1 MLEISVIFAVCTL
14 SGFLTGLLGLGGG
27 LVIIPA
33 FLAVLPL
40 FGINYD
46 IHQIIGIS
54 AACVFV
60 NSTMSVFYRRHE
72 NFMPLKIVI
81 GLGISIIIGTLT
93 GAYLSSFA
101 PRESLLWI
109 FSIISILSIILINKD
124 FYYDLTKSK
133 YSFLIYP
140 IFAFIG
146 AISASIGIGGALL
159 FDNTKAKISPQDKNA
174 KELLPTITLL
184 VLIHAF
190 FAFLGKLSVGN
201 VTWIIIPISLPA
213 SMIGAKIGVVISKKL
228 SPSVITKLMSVTL
241 GIALLK
247 VIFELF

>member
-1 MLEISVIFAVCTL
+1 LLEISVIFAVCTL

-159 FDNTKAKISPQDKNA
+159 FATALKCFTDKNA

>member
-1 MLEISVIFAVCTL
+1 MLEITVIFAVCTL

-27 LVIIPA
+27 LIIIPA
-33 FLAVLPL
+33 FLAVLPI
-40 FGINYD
+40 FGIHYD

-60 NSTMSVFYRRHE
+60 NSSMSVFYRRRE
-72 NFMPLKIVI
+72 KFMPKEIVI
-81 GLGISIIIGTLT
+81 GLGFSIIIGTLT
-93 GAYLSSFA
+93 GAFLSSFA

-109 FSIISILSIILINKD
+109 FSAISVLSIILINKD

-159 FDNTKAKISPQDKNA
+159 FATALKCFTDKNA

-201 VTWIIIPISLPA
+201 VTWVIIPIALPA
-213 SMIGAKIGVVISKKL
+213 SMIGAKIGVIISKKL
-228 SPSVITKLMSVTL
+228 SPSVITKLMSITL

-247 VIFELF
+247 VIFELI

>member
-159 FDNTKAKISPQDKNA
+159 FATALKCFTDKNA

>member
-1 MLEISVIFAVCTL
+1 MIEISVIFAVCTF

-60 NSTMSVFYRRHE
+60 NSSMSVFYRRNE
-72 NFMPLKIVI
+72 KFMQKKII
-81 GLGISIIIGTLT
+81 TGLGISIIIGTLT

-101 PRESLLWI
+101 PREILLWI
-109 FSIISILSIILINKD
+109 FTIISVLSIFLINND

-133 YSFLIYP
+133 YSYLIYP
-140 IFAFIG
+140 IFAGIG

-159 FDNTKAKISPQDKNA
+159 FATALKCFTDKNA

-201 VTWIIIPISLPA
+201 VTWVIIPIALPA
-213 SMIGAKIGVVISKKL
+213 SMIGAKIGVIISKKL
-228 SPSVITKLMSVTL
+228 SPELITKLMSITL

>member
-1 MLEISVIFAVCTL
+1 MLEVSVIFAVCTL

-33 FLAVLPL
+33 FLAVLPI

-60 NSTMSVFYRRHE
+60 NSLMSVFYRRRE
-72 NFMPLKIVI
+72 QFMQKKIVA
-81 GLGISIIIGTLT
+81 GLGIAIILGTLT

-101 PRESLLWI
+101 PREYLLWI
-109 FSIISILSIILINKD
+109 FTVISVLSIILINRD

-140 IFAFIG
+140 IFAGIG

-159 FDNTKAKISPQDKNA
+159 FATALKCFTDKNA

-201 VTWIIIPISLPA
+201 VTWVIIPIALPA
-213 SMIGAKIGVVISKKL
+213 SMIGAKIGVIISKKL
-228 SPSVITKLMSVTL
+228 SPGVITKLMSITL